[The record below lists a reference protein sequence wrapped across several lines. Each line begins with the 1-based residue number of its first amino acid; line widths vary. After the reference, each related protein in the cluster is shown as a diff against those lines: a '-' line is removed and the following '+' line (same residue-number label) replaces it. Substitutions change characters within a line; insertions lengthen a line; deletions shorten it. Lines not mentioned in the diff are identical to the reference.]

1 MRGLHSVHISFLSF
15 ILISSPS
22 LLTRYILV
30 NHGFGLVIK
39 GSSRLNKHSYDLTI
53 FNILYWLLNSMSILN
68 IFLQMPVAK
77 VIDSFKQ
84 TGPLLVR
91 DSCLSSVF
99 MA

>member
-1 MRGLHSVHISFLSF
+1 
-15 ILISSPS
+15 
-22 LLTRYILV
+22 
-30 NHGFGLVIK
+30 
-39 GSSRLNKHSYDLTI
+39 
-53 FNILYWLLNSMSILN
+53 MSILN